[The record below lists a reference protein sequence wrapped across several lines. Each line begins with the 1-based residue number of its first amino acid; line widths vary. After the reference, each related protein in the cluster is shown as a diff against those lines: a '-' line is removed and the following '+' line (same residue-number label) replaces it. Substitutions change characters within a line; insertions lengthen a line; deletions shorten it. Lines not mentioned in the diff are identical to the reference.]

1 MSKIQIFPAESSD
14 IKHYISAQ
22 NHKNDHH
29 LHFYMHLSRPLD
41 WVAFKKAVLS
51 LEKVL
56 PQLFS
61 HFKETTSGAW
71 WQESVFAAADVLF
84 YEETEDPDAA
94 VQRALVRKLST
105 ENGPQ
110 FRVTVIRHQ
119 DAEHVVFILN
129 HMLAD
134 GGGMKELLYHL
145 AENYRRFLADP
156 EAVIEE
162 TAGSRSLKEVFGH
175 FQLLDKWKIMTDTQ
189 ENEATAQNNPVLPL
203 EGDDLRPV
211 ILTRTISAD
220 TFGVLKAYAKQR
232 GATINDLL
240 FAAFIRTLFRKTDAE
255 LIDIDCPLDL
265 RKYLNKPAGIANFT
279 ANLLCTMPDQ
289 QNATFEE
296 TLHTVHQQFAEQK
309 DSLKPLH
316 IYYLLDMIH
325 HVFPYP
331 SFKKWMAKLYDI
343 PTTSLT
349 NIGIID
355 HERLDFGDS
364 EVLTCLM
371 NGSLK
376 YAPYFQVAAT
386 TFKNQLTLSTNLH
399 ATANDQKWLEAF
411 LTDMIDEFPL

>member
-29 LHFYMHLSRPLD
+29 LHFYMHLAKPLD
-41 WVAFKKAVLS
+41 WTALKKAIMS

-61 HFKETTSGAW
+61 HFKESASGAW
-71 WQESVFAAADVLF
+71 WQESVFAASDVLF
-84 YEETEDPDAA
+84 YEETESLDAA
-94 VQRALVRKLST
+94 IQQALVRKLST

-119 DAEHVVFILN
+119 EEEHLVFILN

-134 GGGMKELLYHL
+134 GGGFKELLYHL
-145 AENYRRFLADP
+145 ADHYRLFLDDP
-156 EAVIEE
+156 NAIIKE

-189 ENEATAQNNPVLPL
+189 ENKATDIHNPILPL
-203 EGDDLRPV
+203 HGDDLQPV
-211 ILTRTISAD
+211 ILTKTISAAH
-220 TFGVLKAYAKQR
+220 FSYLKAYAKQR

-240 FAAFIRTLFRKTDAE
+240 FASFTRTLYRRTDAA
-255 LIDIDCPLDL
+255 LVDIDCPLDL
-265 RKYLNKPAGIANFT
+265 RKYLSKPAGIANFT

-289 QNATFEE
+289 QNETFEE
-296 TLHTVHQQFAEQK
+296 TLHTVHQQFDRQK

-355 HERLDFGDS
+355 HQRLNFGTND
-364 EVLTCLM
+364 VLSCFM

-386 TFKNQLTLSTNLH
+386 TFRDELTLSTNLH
-399 ATANDQKWLEAF
+399 ATASEQKWLEEF
-411 LTDMIDEFPL
+411 LEDMICEFPH